1 MMIKLKSKI
10 LVLTFA
16 VFSLA
21 DVAYEKLGRSD
32 DYGLTEK
39 IVPAVAL
46 KNRRLSLISAS
57 PLFVGQETVG
67 VMVVYE
73 DTTTKTTSDYV
84 EFYDGAGNLI
94 AVIWFD
100 QFGIE
105 RMGIDRGLLEGAA
118 KLEGVFVVFLDGE
131 TV

>member
-1 MMIKLKSKI
+1 MIRLKSKI
-10 LVLTFA
+10 LVLAFA
-16 VFSLA
+16 VFSFA
-21 DVAYEKLGRSD
+21 GVAYEKLGRSD
-32 DYGLTEK
+32 EYGLTQE

-46 KNRRLSLISAS
+46 ENRRLSLISAS

-73 DTTTKTTSDYV
+73 DTTTKKTSDYV
-84 EFYDGAGNLI
+84 EFYDGAGNLV

-105 RMGIDRGLLEGAA
+105 RIGIDRGLLEGAA